1 MMTELKVTRRQFA
14 ARLATAGGLTL
25 ISRRARAADFPMRQ
39 YHNQP
44 TNSPLHK
51 RLVEMWAAIK
61 TETAGRVEV
70 EVFPGSITSS
80 GAPAGPSSTQMLR
93 DGQIE
98 FSMISASGLGSFAP
112 IAQVQATPFAF
123 RTQAQVFE
131 ALDGDLGDYLRSEL
145 RTLGLYAVPR
155 GSFENGF
162 HQITTASRPIRTPRD
177 LEGLRLRSPGSPLY
191 LELFETM
198 GAVTRAMNI
207 TTLHA
212 ALESD
217 VVEAQAD
224 PISIVELF
232 KLYEV
237 QQYVNMTNHAWS
249 GFSLIANLEAWQR
262 LPADVRSIIERNTG
276 RFAALQRADNAV
288 LNGPQGRA
296 RLVGRGMVFTDLDTA
311 PFRARLSA
319 FYPRWKQEIGQR
331 ATSLLEAH
339 VGRLG

>member
-1 MMTELKVTRRQFA
+1 MMTDSKVTRRQFA
-14 ARLATAGGLTL
+14 SRLATVGGLTL

-39 YHNQP
+39 HHNQP
-44 TNSPLHK
+44 PESPLHK

-70 EVFPGSITSS
+70 EVFPGSISSS

-98 FSMISASGLGSFAP
+98 FSMVSASGLSSFVP
-112 IAQVQATPFAF
+112 VAQVQATPYAF
-123 RTQAQVFE
+123 RTQAQVFD
-131 ALDGDLGDYLRSEL
+131 AMDGDLGDYLRAEL
-145 RTLGLYAVPR
+145 RAIGLYAVPR
-155 GSFENGF
+155 GCFENGF
-162 HQITTASRPIRTPRD
+162 HQITTATRPIRTPGD
-177 LEGLRLRSPGSPLY
+177 MEGLRLRSPGSPLY
-191 LELFETM
+191 LELFETL
-198 GAVTRAMNI
+198 GAVTRSMNI

-217 VVEAQAD
+217 LVEAQAD
-224 PISIVELF
+224 PISIVALF

-237 QQYVNMTNHAWS
+237 QNYVNMTNHAWS
-249 GFSLIANLEAWQR
+249 GFSLIANLRAWQR
-262 LPADVRSIIERNTG
+262 LPADVQGVIERNART
-276 RFAALQRADNAV
+276 FAARQRADNAV

-296 RLVGRGMVFTDLDTA
+296 RLIERGMVFNDLDTA
-311 PFRARLSA
+311 PFRAGLGH
-319 FYPRWKQEIGQR
+319 FYARWKQEIGQR

>member
-80 GAPAGPSSTQMLR
+80 GPRTGPSSTEMLR

-98 FSMISASGLGSFAP
+98 FSMVSASGLGSIAP
-112 IAQVQATPFAF
+112 VVQVQATPYAF
-123 RTQAQVFE
+123 RSQAQVFD
-131 ALDGDLGDYLRSEL
+131 ALDGDLGDYLRAEL
-145 RTLGLYAVPR
+145 RAIGLYALPW

-162 HQITTASRPIRTPRD
+162 HQITTATRPLRTPD
-177 LEGLRLRSPGSPLY
+177 DMQGLRLRSPGSPLY
-191 LELFETM
+191 LELFETL
-198 GAVTRAMNI
+198 GAVTRSMNI

-217 VVEAQAD
+217 LVEAQAD
-224 PISIVELF
+224 PISIVEFF

-237 QQYVNMTNHAWS
+237 QRYVNMTNHAWS
-249 GFSLIANLEAWQR
+249 GFSLIANLQAWQR
-262 LPADVRSIIERNTG
+262 LPSDVQGVIERNT
-276 RFAALQRADNAV
+276 RTFAALQRADNAV

-296 RLVGRGMVFTDLDTA
+296 RLIERGMVFTDLDTA
-311 PFRARLSA
+311 PFQARLSD
-319 FYPRWKQEIGQR
+319 FYARWKQEIGQT

>member
-1 MMTELKVTRRQFA
+1 MMTTLKVTRRQFG
-14 ARLATAGGLTL
+14 ARLATAGGVTL

-39 YHNQP
+39 HHNQP

-80 GAPAGPSSTQMLR
+80 GAPAGPSSTEMLR
-93 DGQIE
+93 DGRIE
-98 FSMISASGLGSFAP
+98 FSMVSASGLASFAP
-112 IAQVQATPFAF
+112 VAQVQATPYAF
-123 RTQAQVFE
+123 RTQGQVFD
-131 ALDGDLGDYLRSEL
+131 ALDGDLGDYLRAEL
-145 RTLGLYAVPR
+145 RAIGLYAVPR

-162 HQITTASRPIRTPRD
+162 HQITTSTRPIRTPGD
-177 LEGLRLRSPGSPLY
+177 MEGLRLRSPGSPLY
-191 LELFETM
+191 LELFESL
-198 GAVTRAMNI
+198 GAVTRSMNI

-217 VVEAQAD
+217 LVEAQAD

-249 GFSLIANLEAWQR
+249 GFSLLANLQAWQR
-262 LPADVRSIIERNTG
+262 LPSDVQAVIERNT
-276 RFAALQRADNAV
+276 RTFAARQRADNAG

-296 RLVGRGMVFTDLDTA
+296 RLIERGMVFTDMDTA
-311 PFRARLSA
+311 PFRAQLGT
-319 FYPRWKQEIGQR
+319 FYARWKEAIGQR
-331 ATSLLEAH
+331 AMSLLEAQ